1 MSGWIWSIGEI
12 KWTGGKQNTW
22 CETCSSATLSTTSF
36 RWIGLE
42 LNPGPHTEKLA
53 ITHSHYSVT
62 LIVDTW
68 LSRGGWWILVTC
80 GLDLYRVSQEE
91 MSIFCEVIVEL
102 ILNKNSV
109 YVHMSYCERFPRQ
122 SYFTVQ
128 EFEFGL
134 KCCPS
139 LPPYCV
145 PLDFCLWSWMK
156 GKVYRT

>member
-1 MSGWIWSIGEI
+1 M
-12 KWTGGKQNTW
+12 
-22 CETCSSATLSTTSF
+22 
-36 RWIGLE
+36 
-42 LNPGPHTEKLA
+42 
-53 ITHSHYSVT
+53 
-62 LIVDTW
+62 
-68 LSRGGWWILVTC
+68 TC